1 MGIIGVMDPINF
13 EYLENFLW
21 PTEKG
26 LEDKKENKTLL
37 GDFSG
42 PFNSKDKRTDWHKVL
57 KLIKSVGMKQSYLTL
72 ISIVNRFP
80 FTTHFPAQCQ

>member
-42 PFNSKDKRTDWHKVL
+42 LFNSKDKRTD
-57 KLIKSVGMKQSYLTL
+57 
-72 ISIVNRFP
+72 
-80 FTTHFPAQCQ
+80 

>member
-37 GDFSG
+37 NVF
-42 PFNSKDKRTDWHKVL
+42 FW
-57 KLIKSVGMKQSYLTL
+57 
-72 ISIVNRFP
+72 SIQF
-80 FTTHFPAQCQ
+80 

>member
-21 PTEKG
+21 PTKKG

-37 GDFSG
+37 NVFFLVHSI
-42 PFNSKDKRTDWHKVL
+42 L
-57 KLIKSVGMKQSYLTL
+57 KTKERIDIK
-72 ISIVNRFP
+72 F
-80 FTTHFPAQCQ
+80 

>member
-26 LEDKKENKTLL
+26 LEDKKENRTLL

-42 PFNSKDKRTDWHKVL
+42 LFKFKRQKN
-57 KLIKSVGMKQSYLTL
+57 GLT
-72 ISIVNRFP
+72 
-80 FTTHFPAQCQ
+80 

>member
-21 PTEKG
+21 PTKKG

-37 GDFSG
+37 NVFFSG
-42 PFNSKDKRTDWHKVL
+42 PFNSKDKRTD
-57 KLIKSVGMKQSYLTL
+57 
-72 ISIVNRFP
+72 
-80 FTTHFPAQCQ
+80 